1 MKKPFLEAG
10 QIVSTHGVRGELKI
24 MPWADDPEFLLDF
37 DTIYLGGKPCRVVSS
52 RVQKTCVLMKLE
64 GIDDVDAA
72 ARLRGQTVCIR
83 REDAQLPEGAM
94 FIADLIGLKVLCGDE
109 TIGKVTEIL
118 QRPGNDVYV
127 VKGAHEYLIPA
138 VPEFILERDPDE
150 GYIRV
155 RLIEGMRTAEIR
167 HYDAFSHLGGRH
179 DVGKHPWPRTE
190 EGTDRDP
197 RPPDPGLHDQ
207 PAESGG

>member
-83 REDAQLPEGAM
+83 RGDAQLPEGAM

-127 VKGAHEYLIPA
+127 VKGEDGQEHLIPA
-138 VPEFILERDPDE
+138 VPEFVLERTVDE

-155 RLIEGMRTAEIR
+155 RLIEGM
-167 HYDAFSHLGGRH
+167 
-179 DVGKHPWPRTE
+179 
-190 EGTDRDP
+190 
-197 RPPDPGLHDQ
+197 
-207 PAESGG
+207 